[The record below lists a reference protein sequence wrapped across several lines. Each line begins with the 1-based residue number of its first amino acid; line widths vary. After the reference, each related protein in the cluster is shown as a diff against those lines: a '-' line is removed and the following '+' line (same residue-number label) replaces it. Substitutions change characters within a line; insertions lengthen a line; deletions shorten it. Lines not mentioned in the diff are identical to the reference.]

1 MPEPGRPISLG
12 AHEDRMDAEGLLAVL
27 RGCHPIRKRRHAGTT
42 HVARQGLWS
51 FWELPRLPR
60 PLVQGK
66 YPVTYPWSV
75 AVRAAYKAN
84 PKAPKGGRG
93 LILEHVRPRNILIG
107 DMIERSDQL
116 KVGELI
122 GYLSRF
128 LVGAVITKEEDLE
141 LTNAGVGNAPLDFDD
156 LDPWA
161 RYRTAGID
169 PEKFHTVDLG

>member
-1 MPEPGRPISLG
+1 M
-12 AHEDRMDAEGLLAVL
+12 
-27 RGCHPIRKRRHAGTT
+27 
-42 HVARQGLWS
+42 
-51 FWELPRLPR
+51 
-60 PLVQGK
+60 QGK